1 MSVFEQRRWFVWACL
16 DTGNSSQLLDSGCV
30 RSMHSRFVRAETNR
44 TFWSVHFELDVLCY
58 MFEIAVAR
66 VTSHA
71 RIDGMGT
78 TVATPHNEVP
88 SGVMN
93 APSTWRDAPV
103 RLSES
108 LWGIDWAATF
118 PCELAPGIW
127 AEVASPETVS
137 AFCAEHFGTIFG
149 GVQDAGFWS
158 EEGVAK
164 ERYLR
169 NVCDAII
176 IRDGATD
183 VGVVICNPV
192 DWSTYYLRM
201 AAFVPAYQGQNL
213 VKFVVARLCRI
224 LADAGVAR
232 FECEAAPSNVRC
244 IATALA
250 LGFVVTGTTLS
261 ERWGALSRL
270 TRYLNA
276 SAEESYLDRF
286 CAAGRSHR
294 DGRQTVAAS
303 RGH

>member
-1 MSVFEQRRWFVWACL
+1 
-16 DTGNSSQLLDSGCV
+16 
-30 RSMHSRFVRAETNR
+30 
-44 TFWSVHFELDVLCY
+44 
-58 MFEIAVAR
+58 
-66 VTSHA
+66 
-71 RIDGMGT
+71 MGT
-78 TVATPHNEVP
+78 TVATPHSEVP
-88 SGVMN
+88 SEGAS
-93 APSTWRDAPV
+93 APSMWADAPV
-103 RLSES
+103 RLSEL
-108 LWGIDWAATF
+108 LWGIDWSDTF
-118 PCELAPGIW
+118 PCELKPGIW
-127 AEVASPETVS
+127 AEVGSPEAV
-137 AFCAEHFGTIFG
+137 ADFCARHFGSIFG
-149 GVQDAGFWS
+149 DVQGSGFWLDQ
-158 EEGVAK
+158 GAAK

-169 NVCDAII
+169 HACDSII
-176 IRDGATD
+176 IRDGTTD

-224 LADAGVAR
+224 LTEAGVAR
-232 FECEAAPSNVRC
+232 FECDAAPSNVRC

-270 TRYLNA
+270 TRYLNPG
-276 SAEESYLDRF
+276 AEESYLDRF